1 VIGYAAMTSA
11 FAIRTASATANEPS
25 KPTIFPFVIF
35 SKKPFFKKKKA
46 LPKKYWTLYKYKFRI
61 F

>member
-35 SKKPFFKKKKA
+35 SKNPFFKKVLKA
-46 LPKKYWTLYKYKFRI
+46 LPKKQYTVYIK
-61 F
+61 